1 MHFRVFYS
9 ICGDNPK
16 MYGDKIKGQA
26 PIKLNEWNH
35 KRGNDRN
42 AIPFHNIRFIRRLRN
57 ATSRMNTAFFC
68 YEKQITPHWIWYNRV
83 D

>member
-42 AIPFHNIRFIRRLRN
+42 AIPFHNIRFI
-57 ATSRMNTAFFC
+57 FC
-68 YEKQITPHWIWYNRV
+68 YIV
-83 D
+83 VF